1 MRFPFFFLLAL
12 STSVCFA
19 QSPASAPAQQTAA
32 SRDATAVNI
41 ANQAISAMGG
51 TAAIGQINDCLA
63 QGNVQR
69 PLDSIAPSASFT
81 WKNSGAEFRYE
92 QDGRPTIMT
101 GHGKP
106 AKLNGGK
113 TTRLLAN
120 ATISDF
126 PAHLAASQLLKRL
139 NDSRYGFAALDDS
152 QAAGRPAARIK
163 IWFNGTN
170 LIQTLTTQVWFID
183 KASALPLRVEYV
195 VPDLHNAS
203 LQGHFAVDLSDWRT
217 ISGVLVP
224 YRITTYLDQLK
235 VYEANISTLSF
246 NSGILAADFDGG
258 VQ

>member
-32 SRDATAVNI
+32 SRDVTAVNI

-51 TAAIGQINDCLA
+51 TAIGQINDCLA

-139 NDSRYGFAALDDS
+139 NDTRYGFAALDDS
-152 QAAGRPAARIK
+152 QAAGRSAARIK
-163 IWFNGTN
+163 TWLNGTS
-170 LIQTLTTQVWFID
+170 LIQTLTTQIWFID
-183 KASALPLRVEYV
+183 KATGLPLRVEYTL
-195 VPDLHNAS
+195 PDRHNAN
-203 LQGHFAVDLSDWRT
+203 LQGHFAAELSDWRPV
-217 ISGVLVP
+217 SGVLVP
-224 YRITTYLDQLK
+224 FHITTYLAQLK
-235 VYEANISTLSF
+235 ISDANISTLSF
-246 NSGILAADFDGG
+246 NSGISAADFDGG